1 MLTTATVVV
10 VAASATFAAA
20 TTFAIAF
27 AATATAATAF
37 ARHHLDEAGNFGI
50 SGFAGRNY
58 AALEMEF
65 FACQGMVKVDDY
77 YFFLHFQN
85 KTLEAI
91 AVGIYEGD
99 YGAFENNVL
108 LETTVEHEG
117 RFGKFDNV
125 FLFVGTI
132 SFVHAEREIKLITCV
147 EVLEFCFKRF
157 ERHTEFGD
165 KLERMLHGSLFY
177 EFVNTFCIICVKA
190 VSHCNV
196 LVHSVKLLCVGVS
209 KYLMGLV
216 FWIF

>member
-1 MLTTATVVV
+1 MLTTASVVV
-10 VAASATFAAA
+10 IAATATFAAA

-27 AATATAATAF
+27 AATATTATAF

-58 AALEMEF
+58 AALEVEF
-65 FACQGMVKVDDY
+65 LACERVVKVDDY

-85 KTLEAI
+85 KALETI
-91 AVGIYEGD
+91 AVGIYEGN

-117 RFGKFDNV
+117 RLGKLDNV
-125 FLFVGTI
+125 FLLVGTV

-147 EVLEFCFKRF
+147 EVLELCFKCFKR
-157 ERHTEFGD
+157 HAEFGD
-165 KLERMLHGSLFY
+165 KLEGMLHGSLFY
-177 EFVNTFCIICVKA
+177 EFVNTFSVICVKA